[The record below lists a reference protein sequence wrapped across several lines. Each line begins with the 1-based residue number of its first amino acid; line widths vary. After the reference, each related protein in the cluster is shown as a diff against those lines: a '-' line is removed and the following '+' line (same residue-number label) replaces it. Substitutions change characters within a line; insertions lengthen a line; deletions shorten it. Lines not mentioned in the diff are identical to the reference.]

1 MTGVLP
7 HTAMVLAAGLG
18 SRLGDGPP
26 KPLRRVGGRA
36 LIDRALDMLGEAGVA
51 RVVVNTH
58 HRAEEIEA
66 HLAGRAQPDILI
78 SRERE
83 RLETGGGVAHALSL
97 LGGEPFFV
105 LNSDLVWGP
114 DGADWLG
121 RLAAGF
127 DSRRMDALLL
137 LYPAARAIHYEGPG
151 DFHLAS
157 DGRLG
162 RRRDPETAPFL
173 FTGAQILVPG
183 LFDDPPPGAWR
194 LTHAYDRAEAQGR
207 LFGLVCEGAWLDA
220 GTPERLA
227 HAEAML
233 AGS

>member
-1 MTGVLP
+1 MTGTLP

-18 SRLGDGPP
+18 SRLGEGPP

-36 LIDRALDMLGEAGVA
+36 LIDRALDLLDEAGVA
-51 RVVVNTH
+51 RAVVNTH

-66 HLAGRAQPDILI
+66 HLAARTRPQIRI
-78 SRERE
+78 SREPE
-83 RLETGGGVAHALSL
+83 RLETGGGVALARAL

-114 DGADWLG
+114 DGAEWLL

-127 DSRRMDALLL
+127 DPRRMDGLLL
-137 LYPAARAIHYEGPG
+137 LYPTGRAVHYDGAG

-157 DGRLG
+157 DGRLC
-162 RRRDPETAPFL
+162 RRRDPETAAYL
-173 FTGAQILVPG
+173 FTGAQILAPC
-183 LFDDPPPGAWR
+183 LFDDPPAGAWR
-194 LTHAYDRAEAQGR
+194 LTRAYDKAEGDGR
-207 LFGLVCEGAWLDA
+207 LFGLVCEGVWLDA
-220 GTPERLA
+220 GTPVRLA

-233 AGS
+233 ASS

>member
-1 MTGVLP
+1 MTGAPP

-51 RVVVNTH
+51 RAVVNTH
-58 HRAEEIEA
+58 HRAAEVEA
-66 HLAGRAQPDILI
+66 HLAGRTRPEVLV
-78 SRERE
+78 SREPE
-83 RLETGGGVAHALSL
+83 RLETGGGVAHALAL
-97 LGGEPFFV
+97 LGADPFFV
-105 LNSDLVWGP
+105 LNSDLVWGA

-127 DSRRMDALLL
+127 DLRRMDARLL
-137 LYPAARAIHYEGPG
+137 LYPAAKALHYDGMG
-151 DFHLAS
+151 DFHMAS
-157 DGRLG
+157 DGRLC

-173 FTGAQILVPG
+173 FTGAQVLVPR
-183 LFDDPPPGAWR
+183 LFDDAPPGPWR
-194 LTHAYDRAEAQGR
+194 LTRAYGRAEAEGR
-207 LFGLVCEGAWLDA
+207 LFGLVCKGAWLDA

-227 HAEAML
+227 HAETVL
-233 AGS
+233 ASA

>member
-1 MTGVLP
+1 MTGALP
-7 HTAMVLAAGLG
+7 HAAMVLAAGLG

-36 LIDRALDMLGEAGVA
+36 LIDRALDILGEAGVA
-51 RVVVNTH
+51 RIVVNTH

-66 HLAGRAQPDILI
+66 HLAGRTEPDILI

-83 RLETGGGVAHALSL
+83 RLETGGGIAHALAL

-105 LNSDLVWGP
+105 LNSDLIWGA
-114 DGADWLG
+114 DGAGWLG

-127 DSRRMDALLL
+127 DPRRMDARLL
-137 LYPAARAIHYEGPG
+137 LYPTARAVHYEGCG

-157 DGRLG
+157 DGRLC
-162 RRRDPETAPFL
+162 RRQDPETAPFL

-183 LFDDPPPGAWR
+183 LFRDPPAGAWR
-194 LTHAYDRAEAQGR
+194 LTRAYDRAEAEGR
-207 LFGLVCEGAWLDA
+207 LFGLVCKGAWLDA

-227 HAEAML
+227 HAEALL
-233 AGS
+233 ASA

>member
-1 MTGVLP
+1 MTGALP

-26 KPLRRVGGRA
+26 KPLRHIGGRA
-36 LIDRALDMLGEAGVA
+36 LIDRALDMLGAAGVERA
-51 RVVVNTH
+51 VVNTH

-66 HLAGRAQPDILI
+66 HLAGRRQPDILI

-83 RLETGGGVAHALSL
+83 RLETGGGVAHALAL
-97 LGGEPFFV
+97 LGSDPFFV
-105 LNSDLVWGP
+105 LNSDLVWGT

-137 LYPAARAIHYEGPG
+137 LYPTARAVHYEGCG

-157 DGRLG
+157 DGRLC
-162 RRRDPETAPFL
+162 RRRNPETAPFL

-183 LFDDPPPGAWR
+183 LFRDTPPGAWR
-194 LTHAYDRAEAQGR
+194 LTRAYDRVEAEGR
-207 LFGLVCEGAWLDA
+207 LFGLVCEGSWLDA

-227 HAEAML
+227 YAEAML
-233 AGS
+233 ASA

>member
-1 MTGVLP
+1 MTGAVP

-26 KPLRRVGGRA
+26 KPLRRVAGRA
-36 LIDRALDMLGEAGVA
+36 LIDRALDMLTQAGVERA
-51 RVVVNTH
+51 VVNTH

-66 HLAGRAQPDILI
+66 HLAGRARPEIRI
-78 SRERE
+78 SREAE
-83 RLETGGGVAHALSL
+83 RLETGGGVAHALAL

-114 DGADWLG
+114 DGAAWLR

-127 DSRRMDALLL
+127 DARRMDARLL
-137 LYPAARAIHYEGPG
+137 LYRTDRAIHYEGLG

-157 DGRLG
+157 DGRLC
-162 RRRDPETAPFL
+162 RRLESGTAPYL
-173 FTGAQILVPG
+173 FTGAQILAPR
-183 LFDDPPPGAWR
+183 LFDDPPAGPWR
-194 LTHAYDRAEAQGR
+194 LTRAYDRAEREGR
-207 LFGLVCEGAWLDA
+207 LFGLVYEDMWMDA
-220 GTPERLA
+220 GTPERLT
-227 HAEAML
+227 HAELML

>member
-1 MTGVLP
+1 MTGTAP

-18 SRLGDGPP
+18 SRLGYGPP
-26 KPLRRVGGRA
+26 KPLRQVGGKA
-36 LIDRALDMLGEAGVA
+36 LIDRALDMLAEAGVERA
-51 RVVVNTH
+51 AVNTH

-66 HLAGRAQPDILI
+66 HLAGRTRPELRI
-78 SRERE
+78 SREPE
-83 RLETGGGVAHALSL
+83 RLETGGGVAHALAL
-97 LGGEPFFV
+97 LGSEPFFV

-114 DGADWLG
+114 DGAEWLS

-127 DSRRMDALLL
+127 DARRMDALLL
-137 LYPAARAIHYEGPG
+137 LYPTGRAVHHDGPG

-157 DGRLG
+157 DGRLC
-162 RRRDPETAPFL
+162 RRRDPERAACL
-173 FTGAQILVPG
+173 FTGAQILAPS
-183 LFDDPPPGAWR
+183 LFDDPPAGAWR
-194 LTHAYDRAEAQGR
+194 LTRAYDRAEADGR
-207 LFGLVCEGAWLDA
+207 LFGLVCGGLWLDA

>member
-1 MTGVLP
+1 MTSAAP

-26 KPLRRVGGRA
+26 KPLRRVAGRA
-36 LIDRALDMLGEAGVA
+36 LIDRALDMLAEAGVERA
-51 RVVVNTH
+51 VVNTH

-66 HLAGRAQPDILI
+66 HLAGRARPDTRI
-78 SRERE
+78 SREAK
-83 RLETGGGVAHALSL
+83 RLETGGGVAHARAL

-114 DGADWLG
+114 DGADWLD

-127 DSRRMDALLL
+127 EPRRMDALLL
-137 LYPAARAIHYEGPG
+137 LYPTAQAVHYEGRG

-157 DGRLG
+157 DGRLCWQEG
-162 RRRDPETAPFL
+162 PQRAPYL
-173 FTGAQILVPG
+173 FTGAQILVPN

-194 LTHAYDRAEAQGR
+194 LTRAYDRAESAGR

>member
-1 MTGVLP
+1 MTGAVP

-26 KPLRRVGGRA
+26 KPLRRVAGRA
-36 LIDRALDMLGEAGVA
+36 LIDRALDMLTQAGIERA
-51 RVVVNTH
+51 VVNTC
-58 HRAEEIEA
+58 HRADEIEA
-66 HLAGRAQPDILI
+66 HLAGRARPEIRI
-78 SRERE
+78 SREAE
-83 RLETGGGVAHALSL
+83 RLETGGGVAHALAL

-114 DGADWLG
+114 DGAAWLR

-127 DSRRMDALLL
+127 DARRMDARLL
-137 LYPAARAIHYEGPG
+137 LYRTDRAIHYDGPG

-157 DGRLG
+157 DGRLC
-162 RRRDPETAPFL
+162 RRRESGTAPYL
-173 FTGAQILVPG
+173 FTGAQILAPR
-183 LFDDPPPGAWR
+183 LFDDPPAGPWR
-194 LTHAYDRAEAQGR
+194 LTCAYDKAEEGGR
-207 LFGLVCEGAWLDA
+207 LFGLVCEGMWLDA

-227 HAEAML
+227 HAELML

>member
-1 MTGVLP
+1 MTGALP

-18 SRLGDGPP
+18 SRLGNGPP

-36 LIDRALDMLGEAGVA
+36 LIDRAIDMLREAGVA

-66 HLAGRAQPDILI
+66 HLAGRTQPDILI

-83 RLETGGGVAHALSL
+83 RLETGGGVAHALVL

-105 LNSDLVWGP
+105 LNSDLVWGA

-121 RLAAGF
+121 RLAGGF
-127 DSRRMDALLL
+127 DPRRMDALLL
-137 LYPAARAIHYEGPG
+137 LYPAARAAHCEGRG

-157 DGRLG
+157 DGRLC

-183 LFDDPPPGAWR
+183 LFGDAPPGAWR
-194 LTHAYDRAEAQGR
+194 LTRAYDRAEADGR
-207 LFGLVCEGAWLDA
+207 LFGLVCEGEWLDA

-233 AGS
+233 AGP

>member
-1 MTGVLP
+1 MTGALP

-26 KPLRRVGGRA
+26 KPLRRVGGKA
-36 LIDRALDMLGEAGVA
+36 LIDRALDMLVEAGVERA
-51 RVVVNTH
+51 VVNTH
-58 HRAEEIEA
+58 HRSDEIEA
-66 HLAGRAQPDILI
+66 HLAGRVRPEIAV

-83 RLETGGGVAHALSL
+83 RLETGGGIAHARAL

-114 DGADWLG
+114 DGAEWLR

-127 DSRRMDALLL
+127 DPRRMDALLL
-137 LYPAARAIHYEGPG
+137 LYPTDRAAHYEGHG

-157 DGRLG
+157 DGRLC
-162 RRRDPETAPFL
+162 RRQDPEAAPFL
-173 FTGAQILVPG
+173 FTGAQILARH

-194 LTHAYDRAEAQGR
+194 LTRAYDRAEADGR
-207 LFGLVCEGAWLDA
+207 LFGLVCEGVWLDA

-227 HAEAML
+227 HAELIL
-233 AGS
+233 ASS

>member
-1 MTGVLP
+1 MTGALP
-7 HTAMVLAAGLG
+7 HTAMLLAAGLG
-18 SRLGDGPP
+18 SRLGGGPP
-26 KPLRRVGGRA
+26 KPLRQVGGRA

-51 RVVVNTH
+51 RVVVNTC

-66 HLAGRAQPDILI
+66 HLAGRRQPNILI

-194 LTHAYDRAEAQGR
+194 LTHAYDRAEAEGR

>member
-1 MTGVLP
+1 MTGALP

-18 SRLGDGPP
+18 SRLGGGPP
-26 KPLRRVGGRA
+26 KPLRQVGGRA
-36 LIDRALDMLGEAGVA
+36 LIDRALDMLAEAGVA
-51 RVVVNTH
+51 RAVVNTH

-66 HLAGRAQPDILI
+66 HLAGREQPDILI

>member
-1 MTGVLP
+1 MTGAAP

-26 KPLRRVGGRA
+26 KPLRQVGGKA
-36 LIDRALDMLGEAGVA
+36 LIDRALDMLAEAGVERA
-51 RVVVNTH
+51 AVNTH

-66 HLAGRAQPDILI
+66 HLAGRIRPELRI
-78 SRERE
+78 SREPE
-83 RLETGGGVAHALSL
+83 RLETGGGVAHALTL
-97 LGGEPFFV
+97 LGGDPFFV

-114 DGADWLG
+114 DGAEWLL

-127 DSRRMDALLL
+127 DARRMDALLL
-137 LYPAARAIHYEGPG
+137 LYPTGRAAHYDGPG

-157 DGRLG
+157 DGRLC
-162 RRRDPETAPFL
+162 RRRDSERAAYL
-173 FTGAQILVPG
+173 FTGAQILAPR
-183 LFDDPPPGAWR
+183 LFDDPPAGAWR
-194 LTHAYDRAEAQGR
+194 LTRAYDRAEADGR
-207 LFGLVCEGAWLDA
+207 LFGLVCGGLWLDA